1 MTKGTI
7 ALAPSPATL
16 SLSDKSVWGQ
26 PAATSRTTLWKGPQ
40 GREVR
45 PLAAVMW
52 VSLEET
58 LQSPSSLQIT
68 AAPSNRLIAT
78 SSGVLIQNRPVKLL
92 PNSLPSESRIINGCY
107 VKPLNLVWSNR
118 KLTQTV
124 CLFRMA
130 WRGRLVE
137 TEGIRLKPLPPNPF
151 CQSHCWMPTSDN
163 YANNMNFKGLNK
175 KI

>member
-16 SLSDKSVWGQ
+16 SLSDNSVWGQ

-40 GREVR
+40 SREVR

-68 AAPSNRLIAT
+68 AAPNNRLIAT
-78 SSGVLIQNRPVKLL
+78 SWEILIQNHPVKLL
-92 PNSLPSESRIINGCY
+92 PNSSPSESRIINGCY

-137 TEGIRLKPLPPNPF
+137 TKEIRLKPLPSNPL

-163 YANNMNFKGLNK
+163 YANNMNFKGLK